1 MNPSAAE
8 VWIEPVDEADLPK
21 VRDLAERIW
30 RSSYAELLSPG
41 QIEYMLDWMYSLER
55 LRRDWT
61 SGVVF
66 HWPIVDQIPVG
77 YMATQTDPHAAVLHL
92 HKLYVLPQFQGKG
105 LGGRLLEHAFQAAT
119 QVGCRTVRLHVNK
132 GNLRAIACYH
142 RHGFLKEASVVND
155 IGGGYF
161 MDDYVMVRPLD
172 LNTAQSVPSS
182 GLLR

>member
-1 MNPSAAE
+1 MNPPAAE

-30 RSSYAELLSPG
+30 RSSYAGLLSPG

-77 YMATQTDPHAAVLHL
+77 YMATPTDPHAAVLHL

-119 QVGCRTVRLHVNK
+119 QAGCRTVRLHVNK

>member
-1 MNPSAAE
+1 MNPPAAE

-77 YMATQTDPHAAVLHL
+77 YMATQTDPSAAVLYV

-119 QVGCRTVRLHVNK
+119 QAGCRTVRLHVNK

>member
-30 RSSYAELLSPG
+30 RSSYAGLLSPG

-182 GLLR
+182 GLSR

>member
-1 MNPSAAE
+1 MNPPAAE

-30 RSSYAELLSPG
+30 RSSYAGLLSPG

-119 QVGCRTVRLHVNK
+119 QAGCRTVRLHVNK

-182 GLLR
+182 GLSR

>member
-1 MNPSAAE
+1 MNPLEAE
-8 VWIEPVDEADLPK
+8 VWIEPVGEADLPK

-30 RSSYAELLSPG
+30 RSSYGELLSPG

-55 LRRDWT
+55 LQHDRT

-66 HWPIVDQIPVG
+66 EWPIVNQIPVG
-77 YMATQTDPHAAVLHL
+77 YMATQTDPSTEVLYV

-119 QVGCRTVRLHVNK
+119 QAGCRSVRLHVNK
-132 GNLRAIACYH
+132 GNHRAIACYH
-142 RHGFLKEASVVND
+142 RHGFLQEASVVNN
-155 IGGGYF
+155 IGGGYV

-172 LNTAQSVPSS
+172 PNKA
-182 GLLR
+182 

>member
-1 MNPSAAE
+1 MNPPAAE

-30 RSSYAELLSPG
+30 RSSYAGLLSPG

-182 GLLR
+182 GLSR

>member
-1 MNPSAAE
+1 MNPPAAE

-30 RSSYAELLSPG
+30 RSSYAGLLSPG

-77 YMATQTDPHAAVLHL
+77 YMATQTDPTATVLHL

-182 GLLR
+182 GLSR

>member
-1 MNPSAAE
+1 MNPPAAE

-77 YMATQTDPHAAVLHL
+77 YMATQTDPTAAVLYL

-119 QVGCRTVRLHVNK
+119 QAGCRTVRLHVNK

>member
-1 MNPSAAE
+1 MNPLEAA
-8 VWIEPVDEADLPK
+8 VWIEPVGEADLPK

-30 RSSYAELLSPG
+30 RSSYGELLSPG

-119 QVGCRTVRLHVNK
+119 QAGCRTVRLHVNK

>member
-1 MNPSAAE
+1 MNPPAAE

-119 QVGCRTVRLHVNK
+119 QAGCRTVRLHVNK
-132 GNLRAIACYH
+132 GNFRAIACYH

>member
-30 RSSYAELLSPG
+30 RSSYAGLLSPG

-119 QVGCRTVRLHVNK
+119 QAGCRTVRLHVNK

>member
-1 MNPSAAE
+1 MNPPAAE

-66 HWPIVDQIPVG
+66 HWPIVNQIPVG

-105 LGGRLLEHAFQAAT
+105 LGGRLLEHTFQAAT
-119 QVGCRTVRLHVNK
+119 QAGCRTVRLHVNK

>member
-1 MNPSAAE
+1 MNPPAAE

-30 RSSYAELLSPG
+30 RSSYAGLLSPG

-77 YMATQTDPHAAVLHL
+77 YMATQTDPTAAVLYV

-119 QVGCRTVRLHVNK
+119 QAGCRTVRLHVNK

>member
-30 RSSYAELLSPG
+30 RSSYAGLLSPG
-41 QIEYMLDWMYSLER
+41 QIEYMLDWMYSPER

-182 GLLR
+182 GLSR

>member
-1 MNPSAAE
+1 MNPLEAE
-8 VWIEPVDEADLPK
+8 VWIEPVGEADLPK

-30 RSSYAELLSPG
+30 RSSYAGLLSPG

-55 LRRDWT
+55 LQRDRT

-66 HWPIVDQIPVG
+66 EWPIVDQIPVG
-77 YMATQTDPHAAVLHL
+77 YMATQIDPSAAVLHL

-119 QVGCRTVRLHVNK
+119 QAGCRSVRLHVNK
-132 GNLRAIACYH
+132 GNHRAIACYH
-142 RHGFLKEASVVND
+142 RHGFFQEASVVNN
-155 IGGGYF
+155 IGGGYV

-172 LNTAQSVPSS
+172 PNKA
-182 GLLR
+182 

>member
-1 MNPSAAE
+1 MNPPAAE

-30 RSSYAELLSPG
+30 RSSYAGLLSPG

-119 QVGCRTVRLHVNK
+119 QAGCQQVRLHVNK
-132 GNLRAIACYH
+132 GNLRAIDCYH

-155 IGGGYF
+155 IGGGYV
-161 MDDYVMVRPLD
+161 MDDYVMVRRWD
-172 LNTAQSVPSS
+172 ANTAQSVPSS
-182 GLLR
+182 DLLR

>member
-30 RSSYAELLSPG
+30 RSSYAGLLSPG

-77 YMATQTDPHAAVLHL
+77 YLATQTDPHAAVLHL

-132 GNLRAIACYH
+132 ENHQAIACYH

>member
-1 MNPSAAE
+1 MNPPAAE

-55 LRRDWT
+55 LRHDWT

-119 QVGCRTVRLHVNK
+119 QAGCRTVRLHVNK

>member
-1 MNPSAAE
+1 MNPPAAE

-30 RSSYAELLSPG
+30 RSSYAGLLSPG

-55 LRRDWT
+55 LQRDRT

-66 HWPIVDQIPVG
+66 EWPIVDQIPVG
-77 YMATQTDPHAAVLHL
+77 YMATQTDPTAAVLYV

-119 QVGCRTVRLHVNK
+119 QAGCRTVRLHVNK
-132 GNLRAIACYH
+132 GNHRAIACYH
-142 RHGFLKEASVVND
+142 RHGFSREASVVNN
-155 IGGGYF
+155 IGGGYV
-161 MDDYVMVRPLD
+161 MDDFVMVRPLD
-172 LNTAQSVPSS
+172 PNKA
-182 GLLR
+182 

>member
-30 RSSYAELLSPG
+30 RSSYAGLLSPG

>member
-30 RSSYAELLSPG
+30 RSSYAGLLSPG

-119 QVGCRTVRLHVNK
+119 QAGCRTVRLHVNK

-182 GLLR
+182 GLSR

>member
-1 MNPSAAE
+1 MNPPAAE

-119 QVGCRTVRLHVNK
+119 QAGCRTVRLHVNK

-182 GLLR
+182 GLSR

>member
-30 RSSYAELLSPG
+30 RSSYAGLLSPG
-41 QIEYMLDWMYSLER
+41 QIEYMLDWMYSPER

>member
-119 QVGCRTVRLHVNK
+119 QAGCRTVRLHVNK